1 LWFRYYDFF
10 SFLALH
16 FREIPYC
23 FRNNNAIAAELLE
36 KYMKRLS
43 DSRTPDSLRHRL
55 ALGGGDDN
63 EEDPDSPLYASPTAY
78 GYAKIGAYNRRE
90 GGGGTTG
97 RGGGDG
103 GGETSPPTSLLQNQ
117 ASIISNLFCL

>member
-1 LWFRYYDFF
+1 
-10 SFLALH
+10 
-16 FREIPYC
+16 
-23 FRNNNAIAAELLE
+23 
-36 KYMKRLS
+36 MKRLS
-43 DSRTPDSLRHRL
+43 DSRTPDSLRHPL

-97 RGGGDG
+97 RGGD

-117 ASIISNLFCL
+117 ASAISKLL